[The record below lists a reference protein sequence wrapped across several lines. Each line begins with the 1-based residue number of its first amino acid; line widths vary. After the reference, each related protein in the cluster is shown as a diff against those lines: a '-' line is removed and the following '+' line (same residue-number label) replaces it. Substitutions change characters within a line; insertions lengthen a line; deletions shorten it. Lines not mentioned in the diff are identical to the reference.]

1 MKKISP
7 RLATTPSAGRMSLG
21 KNVACRLGEIWP
33 RSDGPSARPAITSPI
48 TRGCPT
54 FTAMT
59 PNRRATINTIA
70 MARKTEATSLLK
82 DSRCLTA
89 VNFSSDGDR
98 PLAVVSAGLAVGTFE
113 AIGVATLSGITVTFC
128 SWRSLAVAVIRAMPP
143 LVHLTSPARPP
154 VLLEYLTVPS
164 GLLAADRATTDP
176 VPSRVNLLPKQV
188 EPGDSAYVPWTLV
201 GVLGAAAP
209 AGGGA

>member
-1 MKKISP
+1 
-7 RLATTPSAGRMSLG
+7 MSLG
-21 KNVACRLGEIWP
+21 KKVACRSGEIWP
-33 RSDGPSARPAITSPI
+33 SSDGPRHRPAITSPI
-48 TRGCPT
+48 TRGWPT
-54 FTAMT
+54 FTART
-59 PNRRATINTIA
+59 PNRRAMMSTIA

-89 VNFSSDGDR
+89 VNFSPEGDS
-98 PLAVVSAGLAVGTFE
+98 PLGVVSAGLAVWTFDGT
-113 AIGVATLSGITVTFC
+113 GVPRLSGITVTFW
-128 SWRSLAVAVIRAMPP
+128 SWRSLAVAVIRAVPP

-201 GVLGAAAP
+201 GVLGAAA
-209 AGGGA
+209 